1 MDWKDTLVNFLKSQ
15 LGRNGPPL
23 NYVLM
28 DNQGTFIKTN
38 TNFLEDYFDRA
49 LLKGI
54 AFYSNASK
62 VSSYLFQL
70 ISEKSIT
77 E

>member
-54 AFYSNASK
+54 AFSSNASK
-62 VSSYLFQL
+62 VYSYLFQL